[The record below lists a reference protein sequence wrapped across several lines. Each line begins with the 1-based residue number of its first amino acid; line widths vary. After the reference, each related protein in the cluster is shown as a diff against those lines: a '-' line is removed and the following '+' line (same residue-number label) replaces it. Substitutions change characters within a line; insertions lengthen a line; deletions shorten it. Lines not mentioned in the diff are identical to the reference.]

1 MTERAPHVHTITEN
15 VPGMATAGTDD
26 TIILGRAPFAGTVGG
41 VWYAADAA
49 ITGAATNHR
58 RVAVINR
65 GQAGVGATIVAEL
78 AFDNGINAV
87 AGDEMAITLSGTAA
101 NLVLVE
107 GDVLA
112 WFSDAVGTGLA
123 DPGGLVRVVVNR

>member
-1 MTERAPHVHTITEN
+1 M
-15 VPGMATAGTDD
+15 
-26 TIILGRAPFAGTVGG
+26 
-41 VWYAADAA
+41 
-49 ITGAATNHR
+49 
-58 RVAVINR
+58 AVINR
-65 GQAGVGATIVAEL
+65 GQAGVGTTIVAEL

-87 AGDEMAITLSGTAA
+87 AGDELMITLSAVPA
-101 NLVLVE
+101 NLAVAE